1 MSINLLLSTTI
12 TLYYEDQFTE
22 QIMFLLYTC
31 TLCEFTRSEEKK
43 QAWGFSYQLEWFI
56 EVIREVQVQ
65 EDQTWHLGSSR
76 SVEGQTGHLGSSR
89 SVECQ
94 TGDLGSSWSV
104 EGQTGHLGSSR
115 SVEGQTGDRGYTRW
129 YIYGG

>member
-1 MSINLLLSTTI
+1 MKINSESRLCF
-12 TLYYEDQFTE
+12 YYILARCVSSLGQK
-22 QIMFLLYTC
+22 
-31 TLCEFTRSEEKK
+31 RKNRRR
-43 QAWGFSYQLEWFI
+43 GFSYQLEWFI